1 MKDAQRCE
9 QGRPA
14 GFKNTA
20 VAMSSSVSSLY
31 AVISSL
37 HGIILVL
44 LCVLAFHKRL
54 VGL

>member
-20 VAMSSSVSSLY
+20 VVMPRSISSLY

-37 HGIILVL
+37 RGIILVL